1 MIIRVALVD
10 DKAVNRNSIKT
21 LIKQNNEIE
30 VVMECET
37 GVEFLN
43 EIKNKGEEIDVVL
56 MDLEMPELD
65 GIETIFRAKNT
76 MPHIKFIVLT
86 VFEDSN
92 KIFDAI
98 KAGAHGYLLKEDG
111 STNLI
116 ESIKSVYEHGAV
128 PMSPIVARKVL
139 NYMKD
144 DSIKNE
150 KEMDLESPLSAR
162 EKDVLKLLIS
172 GKNYKKIGEL
182 LFISPFTV
190 RRHVSNIY
198 EKLHVKTRSEVINI
212 VNKHR
217 WI

>member
-1 MIIRVALVD
+1 MKIKIALVD
-10 DKAVNRNSIKT
+10 DKAVNRNSIHSILANCMDVEIVLECNDGINFLEAIKT
-21 LIKQNNEIE
+21 
-30 VVMECET
+30 
-37 GVEFLN
+37 
-43 EIKNKGEEIDVVL
+43 KGEEIDVVL

-65 GIETIFRAKNT
+65 GIETIFRAKNA

-86 VFEDSN
+86 VFEDSS

-98 KAGAHGYLLKEDG
+98 KAGAHGYLLKEDS

-116 ESIKSVYEHGAV
+116 EAIKSVVEFGAV

-139 NYMKD
+139 NYMKEETFKSD
-144 DSIKNE
+144 ETTLKN
-150 KEMDLESPLSAR
+150 PLSQR
-162 EKDVLKLLIS
+162 ETDVLKLLIS
-172 GKNYKKIGEL
+172 GKNYKKIGEE

-212 VNKHR
+212 VNKHN

>member
-21 LIKQNNEIE
+21 IIKQNKDIEI
-30 VVMECET
+30 VMECEN
-37 GVEFLN
+37 GIEFLDA
-43 EIKNKGEEIDVVL
+43 IKHKGEEIDVVL

-65 GIETIFRAKNT
+65 GIETIFRAKNS

-116 ESIKSVYEHGAV
+116 ESIKSVYDHGAV

-139 NYMKD
+139 NYMKE

>member
-1 MIIRVALVD
+1 MKIRVALVD
-10 DKAVNRNSIKT
+10 DKTVNRNSIKSI
-21 LIKQNNEIE
+21 IKQSDDIE
-30 VVMECET
+30 VVLECIN
-37 GVEFLN
+37 GIEFL
-43 EIKNKGEEIDVVL
+43 ETLKQKGEEIDVVL

-65 GIETIFRAKNT
+65 GIETIFRAKSS

-111 STNLI
+111 SMNLNDAI
-116 ESIKSVYEHGAV
+116 ISVFEHGAV

-144 DSIKNE
+144 DNIK
-150 KEMDLESPLSAR
+150 LENNVELNSPLSSR
-162 EKDVLKLLIS
+162 EMDVLKLLIS

-198 EKLHVKTRSEVINI
+198 EKLHVKTRSEVINL
-212 VNKHR
+212 VNKHK

>member
-1 MIIRVALVD
+1 MKIRVALVD
-10 DKAVNRNSIKT
+10 DKAVNRNSIQSI
-21 LIKQNNEIE
+21 LSQSEEVE
-30 VVMECET
+30 VVLECKD
-37 GVEFLN
+37 GISFL
-43 EIKNKGEEIDVVL
+43 EAIKTIGEEIDVVL

-65 GIETIFRAKNT
+65 GIETIFRAKNA

-92 KIFDAI
+92 KIFEAI

-116 ESIKSVYEHGAV
+116 EAIKSVAMHGAV

-139 NYMKD
+139 NYMREDAVKL
-144 DSIKNE
+144 NE
-150 KEMDLESPLSAR
+150 AVLENPLSQR
-162 EKDVLKLLIS
+162 ESDVLKLLIS

-212 VNKHR
+212 VNKHH
-217 WI
+217 WL

>member
-1 MIIRVALVD
+1 MKIRVVLVD
-10 DKAVNRNSIKT
+10 DKAVNRNSIQSI
-21 LIKQNNEIE
+21 LSYNDEIE
-30 VVMECET
+30 VL
-37 GVEFLN
+37 GEFSDGITFLDS
-43 EIKNKGEEIDVVL
+43 IKTIGEEIDVVL
-56 MDLEMPELD
+56 MDLEMPALD
-65 GIETIFRAKNT
+65 GIETIFRAKNA

-86 VFEDSN
+86 VFEDSA

-116 ESIKSVYEHGAV
+116 EAIKSVALHGAV

-139 NYMKD
+139 NYMKTD
-144 DSIKNE
+144 AVNVTTSVVE
-150 KEMDLESPLSAR
+150 CPLSQR
-162 EKDVLKLLIS
+162 EIEVLKFLIN
-172 GKNYKKIGEL
+172 GTNYKKIGEI

-212 VNKHR
+212 VNKHH
-217 WI
+217 WLG

>member
-1 MIIRVALVD
+1 MKIRVALVD
-10 DKAVNRNSIKT
+10 DKAVNRNSILT
-21 LIKQNNEIE
+21 ILANSPSIE
-30 VVMECET
+30 VVMECND
-37 GVEFLN
+37 GIEFLGN
-43 EIKNKGEEIDVVL
+43 IKIKGEDIDVVL
-56 MDLEMPELD
+56 MDIEMPELD
-65 GIETIFRAKNT
+65 GIETIFRAKNA

-86 VFEDSN
+86 VFEDSS

-116 ESIKSVYEHGAV
+116 DAIKSVVEFGAV

-144 DSIKNE
+144 DTAKNE
-150 KEMDLESPLSAR
+150 ETILENPLSQR
-162 EKDVLKLLIS
+162 ETDVLKLLIS
-172 GKNYKKIGEL
+172 GKNYKKIGDI

-217 WI
+217 WL